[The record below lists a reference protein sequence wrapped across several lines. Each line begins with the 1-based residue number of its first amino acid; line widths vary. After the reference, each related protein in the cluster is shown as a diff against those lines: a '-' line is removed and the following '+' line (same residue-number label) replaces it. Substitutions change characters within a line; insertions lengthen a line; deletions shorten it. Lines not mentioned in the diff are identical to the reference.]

1 MIAIKVRNKYMIG
14 KVPGNP
20 CKARTNNKEPD
31 SMGAALFAQWLAV
44 KTNRDIHK
52 AMIAKLATA
61 DVPLIDRKGGR
72 LVGYM
77 TRKELSA
84 LWSKK

>member
-1 MIAIKVRNKYMIG
+1 MIAMKIRNKYMVG

-20 CKARTNNKEPD
+20 CKARTNNKGPV
-31 SMGAALFAQWLAV
+31 SMGAALFKQWLSIKA
-44 KTNRDIHK
+44 NRDIHK
-52 AMIAKLATA
+52 AAVAELAKA
-61 DVPLIDRKGGR
+61 DAPLFDRKGGR

-77 TRKELSA
+77 TRKELSV

>member
-1 MIAIKVRNKYMIG
+1 MIAIKVRRKYMIG

-20 CKARTNNKEPD
+20 CKARTNNKEPG
-31 SMGAALFAQWLAV
+31 SMGAALFAQWLSI
-44 KTNRDIHK
+44 KGNRDIHK
-52 AMIAKLATA
+52 AEVAELAKA
-61 DVPLIDRKGGR
+61 DVPLLDRKGGR

-77 TRKELSA
+77 TRKELSV